1 MKSKFQFLTTL
12 SIVLLFFTAN
22 ICYAQCTKE
31 KELVSKYT
39 KMADGASSWD
49 IATPAILCSKYYK
62 LVCDAKTDTY
72 SVNDKSIK
80 RNQQEAIFIEE
91 DIKKVIEKY
100 NKESNK
106 LCGTLKPVKA
116 IYKDSI
122 GEKQEDV
129 VGYWITKE
137 FNKYHKQTNYPIF
150 AFFNGGNFKVSLV
163 SSFKQKSSWKKIA
176 NNKYQITQID
186 YSIVG
191 KTWNQPRTGIF
202 EVNTQT
208 NTAVFSYTNSRG
220 EQITSTWYY
229 KGKVFSLYKKSE
241 SEILSTV
248 SVTEN

>member
-1 MKSKFQFLTTL
+1 MKIKLFSFLTITIATL
-12 SIVLLFFTAN
+12 FYSHTIN
-22 ICYAQCTKE
+22 AQCIKE
-31 KELVSKYT
+31 NTQASKYK

-49 IATPAILCSKYYK
+49 IATPATLCSKYYK

-72 SVNDKSIK
+72 TIDNKTYK
-80 RNQQEAIFIEE
+80 RNQQEALFIED
-91 DIKKVIEKY
+91 DIKKIIEKY

-122 GEKQEDV
+122 GEKQENV
-129 VGYWITKE
+129 VGYWVTKE

-186 YSIVG
+186 YSTFS
-191 KTWNQPRTGIF
+191 KKWNKPRTGTF

-208 NTAVFSYTNSRG
+208 NTAVFSYTNSSG
-220 EQITSTWYY
+220 KQITSTWYY
-229 KGKVFSLYKKSE
+229 KGKAFSLYKKSE
-241 SEILSTV
+241 KEILKTV
-248 SVTEN
+248 SVTTK